1 MTDTV
6 SCQVDDA
13 SYPNEFNSLTEKI
26 ALWAASNHFWQIKS
40 LVKSNDGFTLLVGP
54 NILNHDLQDIFD
66 DDRIGQAV
74 QAGQKIPTID
84 DHWQTLYRRETKEIQ
99 AFFMPEKVWVTQNLS
114 GSFKLLW
121 SNQNENLKPTK
132 TFIKKKKNTKRP

>member
-1 MTDTV
+1 MTDTM

-13 SYPNEFNSLTEKI
+13 SSPDEFNSLIEKI

-54 NILNHDLQDIFD
+54 NILNHDLQDTFD
-66 DDRIGQAV
+66 DERIGQAV
-74 QAGQKIPTID
+74 QAGQKIPSVD
-84 DHWQTLYRRETKEIQ
+84 EHWQALYRRETKEIQ
-99 AFFMPEKVWVTQNLS
+99 TLFQPEKVWVTQNLS

-121 SNQNENLKPTK
+121 SNQSDNFKPAKKFT
-132 TFIKKKKNTKRP
+132 KKKKNIKRP